1 MQADRRWRVLPL
13 VAVLML
19 VAGQAW
25 AGPTEDAVAEALKQ
39 DYSPALRNFV
49 ILTMLSLIPVLMIGM
64 TAFTRIIIVLS
75 LLRHALGIPQT
86 PPNSVVI
93 TLAICMTYFTM
104 SPVLDRMNHDA
115 IAPYM
120 SEQITAQQAIELGS
134 RPLREFMVS
143 QTRESDLRTVI
154 EMAKAPTPKTM
165 DDIRFGHLV
174 TAFLL
179 SELKTAFQIGFVI
192 FLPFVLIDLVVAAA
206 LMALGMIML
215 PPTTI
220 SLPLKILLFVLI
232 DGWVLLSKALLGSY
246 WN

>member
-13 VAVLML
+13 VAALML

-154 EMAKAPTPKTM
+154 EMAKAPPPKTM

>member
-1 MQADRRWRVLPL
+1 MQADRRWRILPL

-154 EMAKAPTPKTM
+154 EMAKAPAPKTM

>member
-1 MQADRRWRVLPL
+1 MQVDRRWRVLPL

-104 SPVLDRMNHDA
+104 SPVLDRVNNDA

-120 SEQITAQQAIELGS
+120 SEQITAQHAIELGS

-143 QTRESDLRTVI
+143 QTRESDLHTVI
-154 EMAKAPTPKTM
+154 EMAKAPAPKTM

>member
-19 VAGQAW
+19 VAGQAC

-75 LLRHALGIPQT
+75 LLRHALSIPQT

-154 EMAKAPTPKTM
+154 EMAKAPAPKTM

>member
-1 MQADRRWRVLPL
+1 MQADRTWRMLGL
-13 VAVLML
+13 VGVLML
-19 VAGQAW
+19 VADPSW

-49 ILTMLSLIPVLMIGM
+49 ILTMLSMIPVLMIGM

-115 IAPYM
+115 VAPYM
-120 SEQITAQQAIELGS
+120 SEQITAQQAIELGG

-143 QTRESDLRTVI
+143 QTRESDLRAVI
-154 EMAKAPTPKTM
+154 EMAKAPVPKSM
-165 DDIRFGHLV
+165 GDIRFGHLV